1 MILLALIFPFVGLIP
16 ASQQTAQQQPNRPP
30 SIDSFFSSLT
40 RIEICPFFPSSV
52 VTGKPEVTLIVNAT
66 DPDGD
71 SLNYEYSTTEGTISG
86 KGKSVVWDLN
96 GLPRGSHEVRVTV
109 NDGKG
114 GKVDAAL
121 TVITADAGVCDPP
134 PPPCPAIKVSCPDE
148 MDKSKPFTFSS
159 LVEADA
165 AGRTPSSFHWKINAG
180 RIVKGQ
186 NSRSIEVT
194 GKGANGFDN
203 ITATVEVGGFDPA
216 CATIVSCTTK
226 IIW

>member
-1 MILLALIFPFVGLIP
+1 MHRLLMILLALIFPFVGLIP

-52 VTGKPEVTLIVNAT
+52 VTGKPEVTLIV
-66 DPDGD
+66 
-71 SLNYEYSTTEGTISG
+71 
-86 KGKSVVWDLN
+86 K
-96 GLPRGSHEVRVTV
+96 
-109 NDGKG
+109 
-114 GKVDAAL
+114 
-121 TVITADAGVCDPP
+121 
-134 PPPCPAIKVSCPDE
+134 
-148 MDKSKPFTFSS
+148 
-159 LVEADA
+159 
-165 AGRTPSSFHWKINAG
+165 
-180 RIVKGQ
+180 
-186 NSRSIEVT
+186 VT